1 MKETYN
7 EYAEALFILGAENG
21 RLDAFSENLREADR
35 LIEENPD
42 YLEVLD
48 SPAIPLSERL
58 SAIDEA
64 FSGAFDE
71 YIVSFLKLMC
81 ENNHIRE
88 LRESIKEF
96 SHLLMSYQNRTVATV
111 YYAQEPPEE
120 QKTALSNK
128 LSKISGKTVEANYIK
143 DASLL
148 GGIKVLLDD
157 KTLDGSIKG
166 RLNKVKGMISE

>member
-1 MKETYN
+1 MKETCN

-21 RLDAFSENLREADR
+21 KLDTFNENLCEVGR

-48 SPAIPLSERL
+48 SPAIPMSERL

-64 FSGAFDE
+64 FSGACDE
-71 YIVSFLKLMC
+71 YIVSFLKLLC
-81 ENNHIRE
+81 ENRHIKE
-88 LRESIKEF
+88 LKESIKEF
-96 SHLLMSYQNRTVATV
+96 SHLLMNYQNRTVATV
-111 YYAQEPPEE
+111 YYAKELSEE
-120 QKTALSNK
+120 QKTALLNN